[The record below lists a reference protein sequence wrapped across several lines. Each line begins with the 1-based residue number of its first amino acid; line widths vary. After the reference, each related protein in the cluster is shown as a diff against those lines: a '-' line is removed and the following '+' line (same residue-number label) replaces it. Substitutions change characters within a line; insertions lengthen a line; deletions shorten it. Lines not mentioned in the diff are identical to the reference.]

1 LETAI
6 GEEEIEDFDHF
17 MFDDAASDL
26 ISQKKLLATKYNKSN
41 LLKKPL
47 STSRLV
53 EVKAKHQTNLNDL
66 LNM

>member
-1 LETAI
+1 
-6 GEEEIEDFDHF
+6 